1 MRLEFTIRFFQ
12 TNPIHYQLDTILTKR
27 LCVTSYQRE
36 LIAMRMK
43 LAHWTRLAV
52 VVVAVAGTQAGCSS
66 GWNKSGW
73 KMPGSDMFSWS
84 RKPSE
89 STLAGSSPSLAM
101 PSGQAGSPTS
111 PASRNTPSP
120 VSSTAANA
128 GRPNPYGATS
138 ASTANATGPSFATPP
153 GSMAGNSPSNAMTG
167 GAGSAAMA
175 NGYTNGQYGMVSNA
189 GKQGGFTPPTGYSA
203 PTGYTA
209 PTGYSAPAGYGAT
222 AGLSAPA
229 ANGAGTS
236 PAFANTPMGMP
247 PANMGAPGMPVPT
260 NQFQG
265 GMPNANALANNV
277 PALPPAYGG
286 PSVSSGINSAGT
298 PAYTGIANNGVPA
311 MPVGL
316 NAMAPGGLPAPSSS
330 MPNAVPAGFQQTM
343 PSVANQLPTS
353 GYRPGS
359 VGRSTAYDF
368 SNPNTGAKVPAAPN
382 NAGLPPAFPATANGL
397 PNGSPS
403 NMYR

>member
-1 MRLEFTIRFFQ
+1 
-12 TNPIHYQLDTILTKR
+12 
-27 LCVTSYQRE
+27 
-36 LIAMRMK
+36 MRMK

-52 VVVAVAGTQAGCSS
+52 VVIAVAGTQTGCSS

-101 PSGQAGSPTS
+101 PSGQASS
-111 PASRNTPSP
+111 PASPALRNTPSP

-138 ASTANATGPSFATPP
+138 ASPANATGPSFTTLP
-153 GSMAGNSPSNAMTG
+153 GSMAGNSPSNAMMG
-167 GAGSAAMA
+167 GAGSAALA
-175 NGYTNGQYGMVSNA
+175 NGYTNGQYGMVGNA
-189 GKQGGFTPPTGYSA
+189 GRQGGFTPPTGYSA
-203 PTGYTA
+203 P
-209 PTGYSAPAGYGAT
+209 AGYGAPI
-222 AGLSAPA
+222 S
-229 ANGAGTS
+229 NGVGAS
-236 PAFANTPMGMP
+236 PALANNAMGMP
-247 PANMGAPGMPVPT
+247 PANMGAQGMPVPT

-265 GMPNANALANNV
+265 GMANANALANNA
-277 PALPPAYGG
+277 PSLPPAYGG

-298 PAYTGIANNGVPA
+298 PAYAGIANNGVPA
-311 MPVGL
+311 MPVGY

-343 PSVANQLPTS
+343 PAVANQMPTS

-359 VGRSTAYDF
+359 TGRSTAYDF
-368 SNPNTGAKVPAAPN
+368 SNPSSGARVPAGSN

-397 PNGSPS
+397 PNGSPN
-403 NMYR
+403 NMNR